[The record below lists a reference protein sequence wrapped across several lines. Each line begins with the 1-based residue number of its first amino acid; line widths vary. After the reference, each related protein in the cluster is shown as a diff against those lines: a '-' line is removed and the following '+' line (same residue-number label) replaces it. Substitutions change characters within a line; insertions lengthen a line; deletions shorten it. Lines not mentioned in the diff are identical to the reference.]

1 MSVGRDEAGVLA
13 RSKEATLGRTGTKE
27 IVVKPFMLTAFVV
40 LFSGIAVAQEPVLV
54 LEGGTLIDGTGR
66 APVEDALVIVTGNR
80 ITTVARQGQVEVP
93 AGATVIQTDG
103 QTILPGLVDTHVHL
117 RDWHYPMYLAYGVTT
132 MADTHNDTPWSIAQ
146 RALLK
151 SGLMQ
156 GPRLFVSGARV
167 TGPLGQLVTNAAG
180 EIVEDPGYVED
191 AEEARA
197 YVRYLNA
204 IGVDHVKIDL
214 TITDAQLAAVLD
226 ESRKLGLRV
235 FGHTRNIKTAVDL
248 GMRHM
253 EHMNTM
259 ARALL
264 EQEGRLATLPE
275 GTAVEAAV
283 NPDLFPPLIEYMALQ
298 GVSIDPT
305 LYFWMRPEQWRY
317 AREVVEPIANDPGL
331 AFVPTEVKERW
342 VQGRDTPRQGYD
354 NVVEFLTQYAKAGG
368 KILVSSDA
376 HMRANGPGFTM
387 HIEMQMMTDMGIPAM
402 KAIQGATLWGAEA
415 LGREQD
421 YGSVEVGKVA
431 DFVIVEGDPLAD
443 IAVTR
448 NIQMVI
454 MDGEVVDTTYDP
466 NWSNPL
472 PRFTTAM
479 EP

>member
-1 MSVGRDEAGVLA
+1 MKSLMLA
-13 RSKEATLGRTGTKE
+13 
-27 IVVKPFMLTAFVV
+27 AFVV

-66 APVEDALVIVTGNR
+66 PPVEDALVIVTGSR
-80 ITTVARQGQVEVP
+80 ITTVARRGQVEVP

-132 MADTHNDTPWSIAQ
+132 IADTHNDTPWSIAQ

-151 SGLMQ
+151 SGMVQ
-156 GPRLFVSGARV
+156 GPRLFVSGARA
-167 TGPLGQLVTNAAG
+167 TGPLGRPVTNAAG
-180 EIVEDPGYVED
+180 EVLRDPGYVED
-191 AEEARA
+191 AEQARA
-197 YVRYLNA
+197 YVRYLDA

-264 EQEGRLATLPE
+264 EQEGRLATLSE

-283 NPDLFPPLIEYMALQ
+283 NPELFPALIEYMELQ
-298 GVSIDPT
+298 GVYIDPT
-305 LYFWMRPEQWRY
+305 LYMWMQPEHWRY
-317 AREVVEPIANDPGL
+317 ARQVVEPLANDPAL
-331 AFVPTEVKERW
+331 AFVPTDVKERW
-342 VQGRDTPRQGYD
+342 VQERGTPRPGYEH
-354 NVVEFLTQYAKAGG
+354 VVDFLTQYAETGG

-376 HMRANGPGFTM
+376 RDRAPGPGFTM
-387 HIEMQMMTDMGIPAM
+387 HVEMQMMTDMGIPTM
-402 KAIQGATLWGAEA
+402 NVIQGATLWGAEA

-431 DFVIVEGDPLAD
+431 DFLIIEGDPLTD
-443 IAVTR
+443 IAATR
-448 NIQMVI
+448 NIQRVI
-454 MDGEVVDTTYDP
+454 MAGEVLDTEYDP

-472 PRFTTAM
+472 PRSTTAM